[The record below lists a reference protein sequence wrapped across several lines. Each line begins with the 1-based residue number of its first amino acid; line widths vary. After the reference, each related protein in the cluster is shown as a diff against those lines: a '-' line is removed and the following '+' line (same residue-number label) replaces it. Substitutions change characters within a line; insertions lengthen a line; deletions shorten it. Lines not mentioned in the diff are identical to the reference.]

1 MCSKPRQDGYKTKMR
16 KSELLRMTFTN
27 NGIIP
32 KKDIIA
38 KNQEDSTQ
46 LKMQTKYQPNAKT
59 NFRTPGL

>member
-1 MCSKPRQDGYKTKMR
+1 
-16 KSELLRMTFTN
+16 MTFTN

-46 LKMQTKYQPNAKT
+46 LKCKSNINLMLKLTLELLAYENDKQRSSA
-59 NFRTPGL
+59 